1 MHIKIKTASKKS
13 IEKPMMFNIFLSDVM
28 QIPIKYKNPTTNA
41 LIKKH
46 VPINATA
53 FQQIDNVV
61 IVLVF

>member
-1 MHIKIKTASKKS
+1 
-13 IEKPMMFNIFLSDVM
+13 MMFNIFLSDVM
-28 QIPIKYKNPTTNA
+28 QIPIKYKTPTTNA
-41 LIKKH
+41 LIKKY